1 MEYLKRTADE
11 HLSLLLASSGAV
23 LIEGPKWC
31 GKTTTAEQQAN
42 STISLQDPDMR
53 DKYQASSWRHA
64 TSYRRMAGGSRA
76 MGFGTSNG

>member
-31 GKTTTAEQQAN
+31 GKTTTAEQEKVKVGACVMLEQKP
-42 STISLQDPDMR
+42 IIEYHDKMCFGRFLQ
-53 DKYQASSWRHA
+53 
-64 TSYRRMAGGSRA
+64 
-76 MGFGTSNG
+76 